1 MKERELAVKGE
12 RNSKFVYSFLSTSS
26 SSIMKIYLFT
36 IVIFLIG
43 ASFGG
48 PFIIQAS
55 ASDPDDD
62 TFFEYDYYQK
72 VDSCSGAYAGYSE
85 ETKGHGRYEVVSW
98 GLDEVIMNASIG
110 WSYKNN
116 EGKRE
121 SNSYKVQFSFSLLNR
136 TYTSSNIDLD
146 DPYYTSQP
154 PHNLSQW
161 LWIPPDVQVG
171 DKIPILDEI
180 YTVTDKDKTLW
191 SKFIPRKVIELE
203 VKDTFWRNDDYGDFR
218 YDYKDRL
225 CFEKESGMFFA
236 ERYEEWDVGYWE
248 GEWAKFR
255 LIVEIDVTKS
265 SYEVEVDWFTLIFT
279 YTAIIL
285 IIIGVPY
292 GIWYIGRRVRWVS
305 NRWNIKDLK
314 EFGSTGGYVEF
325 RRVWKTKD
333 FPHLNNNATD
343 YFEPFLEHWGQK
355 ALLAKDR
362 VAVAVSRSYGLV
374 GFALYNREAKIGTIL
389 CKNTEITETLRAF
402 IGCKDFFSEVKH
414 YVRPTSSMKRNK
426 PLMQKLRNVQNKAYN
441 IFETHKVYE
450 ISSIAPTTYDSD
462 LVRPMTANDLPEVTR
477 LAKKVFRRR
486 AKKWIRACLKSGD
499 LSYVATIDNKIVGFG
514 FACVCGSFGRLHTL
528 GVAKEYRGMGIAK
541 ELHCARLEAM
551 RKMGVIKVVDEIAD
565 WNLASIRISTLS
577 GFKPIGK
584 MYVETIRTKRI
595 KKNIIRR

>member
-1 MKERELAVKGE
+1 MAVKGE
-12 RNSKFVYSFLSTSS
+12 RNSKFVYRFLSTSS
-26 SSIMKIYLFT
+26 SSIMKVYLFI

-43 ASFGG
+43 ASIGG

-98 GLDEVIMNASIG
+98 GPDEVIMNASIS

-116 EGKRE
+116 EGKRD
-121 SNSYKVQFSFSLLNR
+121 SNSYDVQFSFSLLNR

-154 PHNLSQW
+154 PHTLSQW
-161 LWIPPDVQVG
+161 LWVPSDVHVG
-171 DKIPILDEI
+171 DKISILDEI

-203 VKDTFWRNDDYGDFR
+203 VKDTFYRNDDYGDFR

-225 CFEKESGMFFA
+225 YFEKESGMFFA

-279 YTAIIL
+279 YTAIIV
-285 IIIGVPY
+285 IIIGVSY

-333 FPHLNNNATD
+333 FPHVNNNATD
-343 YFEPFLEHWGQK
+343 YFEPFLEHWSQK

-362 VAVAVSRSYGLV
+362 VAVAVSKSYGLV

-389 CKNTEITETLRAF
+389 CKNTEVTETLRAF

-414 YVRPTSSMKRNK
+414 FVRPTSSMMRDKS
-426 PLMQKLRNVQNKAYN
+426 LMHKLRNVQNKAYN

-450 ISSIAPTTYDSD
+450 ISSITPTTYDSN
-462 LVRPMTANDLPEVTR
+462 LVRPMTAKDLPEVTK
-477 LAKKVFRRR
+477 LAKKVFRRK

-499 LSYVATIDNKIVGFG
+499 LGYVATIDNRIVGFG
-514 FACVCGSFGRLHTL
+514 FACICGSFGRLHTL
-528 GVAKEYRGMGIAK
+528 GVAKEYRGIGIAK